1 MEGMLW
7 EKREKK
13 ENFMKLVNE
22 CIVVVFMRFV
32 CIVENL
38 ENFF

>member
-22 CIVVVFMRFV
+22 CIVVVFMR
-32 CIVENL
+32 L
-38 ENFF
+38 EKIFFSGVW